1 MEITK
6 KNKIIITII
15 LIIAILILFAIYLF
29 TNKENYVEYNLDEAV
44 SNVDNL
50 LDENIIEDEKN
61 QIETKES
68 SINAEEDLDEIV
80 IHITGAVKKEG
91 IVYLKEGDRV
101 IDAIKK
107 AGGENKNAD
116 LSQVNL
122 AYVLSD
128 GQKVYIPTK
137 NENIQ
142 DFIVEG
148 GIGLSS
154 IQANNTRNTSTEE
167 NSKININKADE
178 KELDNL
184 PGIGPTIAQRIVDYR
199 IENGKFKDKEDIK
212 NVSGIGDSKYEEIKD
227 NITV

>member
-50 LDENIIEDEKN
+50 LDENIVLNKEN
-61 QIETKES
+61 QTETKEA
-68 SINAEEDLDEIV
+68 NVTKEKDLDEIV

-101 IDAIKK
+101 IDAIEK

-137 NENIQ
+137 NEKIQ
-142 DFIVEG
+142 DFIVEAG
-148 GIGLSS
+148 TGSS
-154 IQANNTRNTSTEE
+154 TIQANNEKNTTTEKS
-167 NSKININKADE
+167 SKVNINTANE
-178 KELDNL
+178 KELDSL
-184 PGIGPTIAQRIVDYR
+184 PGIGPAIAQRIVDYR
-199 IENGKFKDKEDIK
+199 TENGNFNNIEDIK
-212 NVSGIGDSKYEEIKD
+212 DVRGIGDSKYQEIKD
-227 NITV
+227 NITI

>member
-1 MEITK
+1 MELTNK
-6 KNKIIITII
+6 KKIIITII
-15 LIIAILILFAIYLF
+15 LIIAVLVMFIIYLV
-29 TNKENYVEYNLDEAV
+29 TNEKSFDEYNFNE
-44 SNVDNL
+44 
-50 LDENIIEDEKN
+50 IILEEDSKT
-61 QIETKES
+61 IETVPSEVENKFQNES
-68 SINAEEDLDEIV
+68 QANEVNEIV

-91 IVYLKEGDRV
+91 IVYLREGDRV

-122 AYVLSD
+122 AYILSD
-128 GQKVYIPTK
+128 GQKIYIPTK

-154 IQANNTRNTSTEE
+154 IQANNTQNTSTEE

>member
-107 AGGENKNAD
+107 AGGENQNAD

-122 AYVLSD
+122 AYILSD
-128 GQKVYIPTK
+128 GQKIYIPTK

-142 DFIVEG
+142 DFIVEE

-154 IQANNTRNTSTEE
+154 IQANNTQNTSTEE